1 MAVLAPGVR
10 LKRGSAVLDARR
22 LALLALLAAAV
33 LAAVSRDRLAAL
45 EASPRAGGEELLY
58 LPNGKHLKAMS
69 LGHASL
75 AADLVYV
82 WAIQYYSDYDR
93 ADRFRFVEHVF
104 GSVIPDLDPHYV
116 DPYWLGAMILTV
128 EAGDLEAGLRV
139 LDKGFENNPA
149 AWVLP
154 YLAGFEC
161 YRVHQYERAADYF
174 DRSSRAPG
182 APALPLRMKAGIVAR
197 KGDLRESIRLWDEL
211 LRDPRG
217 DAASKGIAE
226 RQIRDLTVQADL
238 ADLAAA
244 IAAYRERADRLPQ
257 AIQDLVRAGLLR
269 AAPVDPDGHPYL
281 YDPATG
287 RAGCRAGGVLGAR

>member
-1 MAVLAPGVR
+1 LR
-10 LKRGSAVLDARR
+10 RGSAVPDGRR
-22 LALLALLAAAV
+22 VALLALLAAAV
-33 LAAVSRDRLAAL
+33 ALAAVSRDRLVAFEAA
-45 EASPRAGGEELLY
+45 PRAGGEELLY
-58 LPNGKHLKAMS
+58 LPNGRHLKAMS

-75 AADLVYV
+75 AADLVYL

-93 ADRFRFVEHVF
+93 KDRFRFVEHVF
-104 GSVIPDLDPHYV
+104 GNVIPDLDPHYV
-116 DPYWLGAMILTV
+116 DPYWLGAMILSV

-139 LDKGFENNPA
+139 LDKGFENNPTV
-149 AWVLP
+149 WVLP

-161 YRVHQYERAADYF
+161 YRAHQYERAAEYF

-182 APALPLRMKAGIVAR
+182 APALPLRMKAGIVAK

-217 DAASKGIAE
+217 DAASRGIAE
-226 RQIRDLTVQADL
+226 RQIRDLTVRADL

-244 IAAYRERADRLPQ
+244 VAAFRERAGHLPQ
-257 AIQDLVRAGLLR
+257 SIQELVRAGFLHGAL
-269 AAPVDPDGHPYL
+269 VDPNGHPYL

-287 RAGCRAGGVLGAR
+287 LVACRAGGVLGAR

>member
-1 MAVLAPGVR
+1 V
-10 LKRGSAVLDARR
+10 RR
-22 LALLALLAAAV
+22 LAPLALLAAAIT
-33 LAAVSRDRLAAL
+33 LAAVSRDRLVAL
-45 EASPRAGGEELLY
+45 ETAPRGGEDLLY
-58 LPNGKHLKAMS
+58 LPNGSHLRATS

-75 AADLVYV
+75 AADLIYL

-93 ADRFRFVEHVF
+93 KDRYRFVEHVF

-139 LDKGFENNPA
+139 LDKGFENNPT

-161 YRVHQYERAADYF
+161 YRARQYERAAAYF
-174 DRSSRAPG
+174 DRSSRAPN
-182 APALPLRMKAGIVAR
+182 APALPLRMKAGTVAR
-197 KGDLRESIRLWDEL
+197 KGDLRESIRLWEDL

-217 DAASKGIAE
+217 DAASRAIAE
-226 RQIRDLTVQADL
+226 RQIRGLTVRADL
-238 ADLAAA
+238 ADLTAA
-244 IAAYRERADRLPQ
+244 IAAFREREGHLPR
-257 AIQDLVRAGLLR
+257 AIEDLVRGGLLR
-269 AAPVDPDGHPYL
+269 AAPHDPDGHPYF

-287 RAGCRAGGVLGAR
+287 RAACRAGGVLGAS